1 MMKRKNI
8 IIIWL
13 LGFVVLACG
22 ARTEKEDIPKKVAMV
37 ERRTVAEEI
46 MATGAVKPKV
56 GAQVKV
62 GSRISGKLVKLMV
75 QAGNY
80 VKAGQLIAVV
90 EHEDLQARVDRL
102 EATLKGLKIRKEEDL
117 AETIHAMKELEAKL
131 ALARL
136 ELKRYS
142 TLYEKDYVPKDA
154 VDQAKRD
161 VKVLVAQL
169 EATKRRY
176 KSISA
181 RYDQDIA
188 QTEAELEEAKVRLSY
203 AFIHAPISGTVS
215 SVSTQQGETVV
226 AGLNAPTFITI
237 IDLAHLQVDAYV
249 DETDIGRVKARQV
262 VEFTVDA
269 FPDKVFR
276 GEVLTIYPGA
286 VVRDNVVYY
295 DVAIDIKDPYVGLL
309 RPEMTANVTIIASER
324 KDVLTVPDRALRMD
338 DKGKSYV
345 MVKEDKGWMKRYVE
359 VGWTS
364 GGYTQII
371 EGLAEKEQVG
381 VW

>member
-75 QAGNY
+75 QAGDY